1 MAMVIVDGLI
11 SALLLAAVV
20 AWWFPRLPGR
30 RWLLLGA
37 AAGAGILGVGAVL
50 AYRWQAGVAVIAAV
64 GFLLVL
70 LGERFFPDVIRK
82 TASYWLGGVLLTGLG
97 AAAMLAF
104 YWFPIVDLPEPT
116 GPHKV
121 GVRDFEVTDESRR
134 GLYAFAPDESRRLS
148 VRVWYPVDDT
158 SGHSPIPYF
167 SALEARTTASALGSV
182 TPLGRHFFPY
192 LRYSMTNSHRDA
204 PIPDR
209 FDDLPVVMFSPGY
222 RGYKGQNTVLMEH
235 LASHGY
241 IAFALQHTYDSATTV
256 FPNGDIAEMDPALIE
271 MVNAHRESVAE
282 HGYPQETIDVY
293 SNPDLGQRRAAHQAR
308 NKLASSQRL
317 VSFSAQIWVDD
328 RVFLHDVLQR
338 GDVPESV
345 ADVVAAGD
353 YDSTGQMGMSFGGSA
368 ASAVCMVDRRCAAV
382 VNMDGED
389 RHAITFN
396 RSMPVPM
403 LSYRTDTGFFVDQ
416 LSDGDEEGQ
425 SLVDFSYERHETAGL
440 RPDLYRIWM
449 PDVSHYMHS
458 DYGIF
463 LSRNRNPFTQSLFG
477 LVDGAVANQI
487 NNEVVRGFL
496 DKHLRRP
503 AVGGDFPEAWLRKYS
518 DFLAN
523 HDTAFIREWWRSE
536 NPQDRT
542 LRVVFETPLGD
553 FALALYPQ
561 RAPVEVTAFLAAVEA
576 GSFNGVAVASGA
588 RSMRFGAPVGVVELP
603 VSSEFVRSA
612 KDAQADSWE
621 GIGYEHG
628 VVALDLAV
636 DGPPDAKWLVNLG
649 APGRL
654 RYGGIADAL
663 PEIEPR
669 QAGDPVAFGRVLYG
683 LRVLERIQHGS
694 FDWHRTGTENGS
706 VVIERASRAD

>member
-1 MAMVIVDGLI
+1 MLMAAVDWLI
-11 SALLLAAVV
+11 SLLLLAGVV
-20 AWWFPRLPGR
+20 AWWFPRIWRR
-30 RWLLLGA
+30 RWLLTAAGLGVGLLGA
-37 AAGAGILGVGAVL
+37 GAVL
-50 AYRWQAGVAVIAAV
+50 AYRWQAGVAVVAAV
-64 GFLLVL
+64 GFLLAL
-70 LGERFFPDVIRK
+70 LGERFFPGATRK
-82 TASYWLGGVLLTGLG
+82 AASYWLGGALLTGLA

-104 YWFPIVDLPEPT
+104 YWFPIVHLPEPT

-121 GVRDFEVTDESRR
+121 GVRDFEVTDETRR

-148 VRVWYPVDDT
+148 VRVWYPVEDT
-158 SGHSPIPYF
+158 GGHSPIPYF

-192 LRYSMTNSHRDA
+192 LRYSTTNSHRDA

-209 FDDLPVVMFSPGY
+209 FDDLPVVVFSPGY

-241 IAFALQHTYDSATTV
+241 IAFALQHTYDSVTTV
-256 FPNGDIAEMDPALIE
+256 FPNGDLAEMDPALIE
-271 MVNAHRESVAE
+271 AVRVYHDSVAE
-282 HGYPQETIDVY
+282 HGYPEELIDVY

-308 NKLASSQRL
+308 NELASSQRL

-338 GDVPESV
+338 RDVPESV

-353 YDSTGQMGMSFGGSA
+353 YEHTGQLGMSFGGSVA
-368 ASAVCMVDRRCAAV
+368 GAVCMVDRRCAAV

-403 LSYRTDTGFFVDQ
+403 LSYRTDTGFFIDQ

-440 RPDLYRIWM
+440 RPDLHRIWM

-458 DYGIF
+458 DFGIF
-463 LSRNRNPFTQSLFG
+463 LNRNRNPFTRSLFG
-477 LVDGAVANQI
+477 LVDGAVANEI

-496 DKHLRRP
+496 DKHLRRV
-503 AVGGDFPEAWLRKYS
+503 AVEADYPLSLLRKYS
-518 DFLAN
+518 DFVAQR
-523 HDTAFIREWWRSE
+523 DTAFIREWWQSE
-536 NPQDRT
+536 YPRDRT
-542 LRVVFETPLGD
+542 LQVVFETPLGE
-553 FALALYPQ
+553 FALALYPE
-561 RAPVEVTAFLAAVEA
+561 RAPTEVAAFLAAVEA
-576 GSFNGVAVASGA
+576 GSFNGLAVASGT
-588 RSMRFGAPVGVVELP
+588 RSIRFGAPVGVVELP
-603 VSSEFVRSA
+603 MPPEFVLSA
-612 KDAQADSWE
+612 VDAEADSRE
-621 GIGYEHG
+621 GIAYEHG
-628 VVALDLAV
+628 VVALDLALG
-636 DGPPDAKWLVNLG
+636 GPPRAKWLVHLG

-654 RYGGIADAL
+654 RYGGITDAL

-694 FDWHRTGTENGS
+694 FDWHGTGTENGS
-706 VVIERASRAD
+706 VVIERASRVD